1 MERDL
6 TVQQP
11 QFGRSARLYGH
22 KPRSSVGRR
31 VRQGD
36 GLAARWAP
44 PNLGLH
50 RNRAVPPD
58 NGVESRFRAE
68 RHVSRP
74 FVDPVKTPDMGGQ
87 VLAEVLLRDVRA
99 GPCGC
104 WRTRSWNSALSIA
117 PACRACSDGIVQLP
131 APERL
136 IDGRRPREADWGLVH
151 RGFCRVGV
159 RPGRGTEVV
168 HGLGANKPAYKLA
181 SGFL

>member
-58 NGVESRFRAE
+58 NGVGSRFRAA
-68 RHVSRP
+68 RHVSRS
-74 FVDPVKTPDMGGQ
+74 FVDQVKTPDMGGQ
-87 VLAEVLLRDVRA
+87 VLAEVTAQFPPPIPRSAASHRA
-99 GPCGC
+99 PRMIKKIETTEKVAQRLSWDCG
-104 WRTRSWNSALSIA
+104 
-117 PACRACSDGIVQLP
+117 
-131 APERL
+131 
-136 IDGRRPREADWGLVH
+136 
-151 RGFCRVGV
+151 
-159 RPGRGTEVV
+159 
-168 HGLGANKPAYKLA
+168 
-181 SGFL
+181 

>member
-36 GLAARWAP
+36 GLSARWAP
-44 PNLGLH
+44 TNLGLH

-58 NGVESRFRAE
+58 NGVGSWFRAA

-74 FVDPVKTPDMGGQ
+74 FVDPVKTPDMAAKFWPRSRPNFLRPF
-87 VLAEVLLRDVRA
+87 LAARLRMVPPHVR
-99 GPCGC
+99 
-104 WRTRSWNSALSIA
+104 SAPFHALFRETTA
-117 PACRACSDGIVQLP
+117 NR
-131 APERL
+131 RR
-136 IDGRRPREADWGLVH
+136 RRPAQRKSRSRGRIGLNLVD
-151 RGFCRVGV
+151 RSI
-159 RPGRGTEVV
+159 
-168 HGLGANKPAYKLA
+168 LA
-181 SGFL
+181 SPLEPSTDQDDMSAAR